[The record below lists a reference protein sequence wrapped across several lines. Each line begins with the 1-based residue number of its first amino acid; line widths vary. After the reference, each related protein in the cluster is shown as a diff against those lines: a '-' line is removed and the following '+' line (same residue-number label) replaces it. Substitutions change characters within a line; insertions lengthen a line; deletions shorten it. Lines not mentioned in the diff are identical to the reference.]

1 MDLWSRSCQIAKSCK
16 DDFKLPDIQKNNHNQ
31 QLLVPRT
38 AAIACVA
45 MAGVAFQVA
54 LVRLLS
60 VVLWY
65 HFAFLVVSLA
75 VLGFGLSGVL
85 LVLRPSLTR
94 DEGFEP
100 RAARIAHLLAGSVIC
115 GYLVLAVV
123 PFDPFRIGTE
133 PIQIVWG
140 ALFVIAMMAPF
151 LLNGLFVGMLLVNGA
166 AEAGRLYAADLLGA
180 GFAALGTLVLF
191 SLVGGEGALLGA
203 AVFAALGA
211 LFMNRKMASVVVL
224 ILASVSMFV
233 LPHLVGVRIT
243 RDKLY
248 EGEEI
253 AVLLQDSTRNLET
266 RWNSLSRVDVVS
278 THPMERAILIDAGVA
293 VTRLPRI
300 SKAISSFRPIRDF
313 TCLAFSLMDAPTVVV
328 LGSGG
333 GWEVAC
339 ALTHGASKVTA
350 IELNPAITDL
360 VVGTQSEWS
369 GHVFADPRVELET
382 AEARA
387 YLGQHQQ
394 TWDVIVSAHTISN
407 SASASGAMNL
417 AESYTLTVEAFDL
430 YLERLS
436 ARGVIFITR
445 PETQIPRVI
454 ANAAAALR
462 VRGQAPE
469 ERIIAVRLRSKA
481 PPGKEFTAGVLIAQN
496 PEVLRGIKAKVEAH
510 GGEIL
515 WGDGVADPM
524 LASAFRPGTYPLATD
539 DRPFFQFRGSWFDLT
554 WSDFNRVFSAGSEG
568 RLALENA
575 PVGEVSLL
583 VLLFVVVLFSAAAI
597 AIPLWVR
604 REIWSGDVR
613 SLSQVAAYFAALGFG
628 YMYAELGLVHR
639 LGVFLGSP
647 TVTFGVVVAGL
658 LICSGIG
665 SAVSQRLP
673 TRSARWVVL
682 AAGATLLVLGQM
694 SHIVVPMALASGRWG
709 ALWGSLIFVVPI
721 GFVLGMP
728 FPIGMRM
735 LSGHRSSL
743 LPVAWGVN
751 GFASVLAS
759 ATSILIATE
768 LGFAALLAAG
778 ALAYVVAAVAVSD
791 GRD

>member
-1 MDLWSRSCQIAKSCK
+1 LSV
-16 DDFKLPDIQKNNHNQ
+16 IQKSDFEETR
-31 QLLVPRT
+31 LAYPRI

-45 MAGVAFQVA
+45 MAGVAYQVA

-85 LVLRPSLTR
+85 LVLRPALTR
-94 DEGFEP
+94 NDGFEV
-100 RAARIAHLLAGSVIC
+100 RASNVAHLLVASVLC
-115 GYLVLAVV
+115 GYLTLATV

-133 PIQIVWG
+133 PIQLVWG
-140 ALFVIAMMAPF
+140 AIFVIAMMVPF

-166 AEAGRLYAADLLGA
+166 AQAGRLYAADLMGA
-180 GFAALGTLVLF
+180 GLAALATLVLF
-191 SLVGGEGALLGA
+191 SYLGGEGALLGA
-203 AVFAALGA
+203 GVFAALGG
-211 LFMNRKMASVVVL
+211 FFIDRKSRNLAVLAFAVV
-224 ILASVSMFV
+224 AMFV
-233 LPHLVGVRIT
+233 LPHVLGVRIT

-253 AVLLQDSTRNLET
+253 AQLLQDPARNLET

-278 THPMERAILIDAGVA
+278 THPMERAVLIDAGVA

-300 SKAISSFRPIRDF
+300 SRPISSYQPIRDF
-313 TCLAFSLMDAPTVVV
+313 TCLGFSLIDAPSVVV

-339 ALTHGASKVTA
+339 ALTHGASNVTA
-350 IELNPAITDL
+350 IELNPAITHL
-360 VVGTQSEWS
+360 VVESQAEWT
-369 GHVFADPRVELET
+369 GHVFADPRVELVT

-387 YLGQHQQ
+387 YLGQQKQ

-417 AESYTLTVEAFDL
+417 AESYTLTVEAFNL
-430 YLERLS
+430 YLESLS
-436 ARGVIFITR
+436 ERGVVFMTR
-445 PETQIPRVI
+445 PESQIPRVI
-454 ANAAAALR
+454 ANAAEALR
-462 VRGQAPE
+462 NKGLSPE
-469 ERIIAVRLRSKA
+469 ERMVAVRLRSSA
-481 PPGKEFTAGVLIAQN
+481 PAGTEFTAGVLIARD
-496 PEVLRGIKAKVEAH
+496 PKVLLNIRAKVEAH

-515 WGDGVADPM
+515 WGDGVADPL
-524 LASAFRPGTYPLATD
+524 LAKAFQVGTFPLATD

-554 WSDFNRVFSAGSEG
+554 RDDFSRVFSAGSEG
-568 RLALENA
+568 RLALEDA

-583 VLLFVVVLFSAAAI
+583 VLLVVVVLFSGVAI
-597 AIPLWVR
+597 AIPLWLR

-613 SLSQVAAYFAALGFG
+613 SLSHVAVYFAALGFG

-658 LICSGIG
+658 LICSGVG

-673 TRSARWVVL
+673 TEWARRVVL
-682 AAGATLLVLGQM
+682 GAGVTLLVLGQA
-694 SHIVVPMALASGRWG
+694 SHAVVPIALASGTWG
-709 ALWGSLIFVVPI
+709 AVWGSLIFVVPI

-735 LSGHRSSL
+735 LHGHRGSL

-768 LGFAALLAAG
+768 FGFAALLAAG
-778 ALAYVVAAVAVSD
+778 ALAYFVAAVAVSTSKS
-791 GRD
+791 

>member
-1 MDLWSRSCQIAKSCK
+1 MSV
-16 DDFKLPDIQKNNHNQ
+16 IQTSDSQ
-31 QLLVPRT
+31 ESPLAYPRI

-45 MAGVAFQVA
+45 MAGVAYQVA

-85 LVLRPSLTR
+85 LVLRPTLTR
-94 DEGFEP
+94 NDGFEA
-100 RAARIAHLLAGSVIC
+100 RASNIAHLLSASVLG
-115 GYLVLAVV
+115 GYLTLAAV

-133 PIQIVWG
+133 PIQLVWG
-140 ALFVIAMMAPF
+140 AVFVIAMMVPF

-166 AEAGRLYAADLLGA
+166 AQAGRLYAADLMGA
-180 GFAALGTLVLF
+180 GLAALATLVLF
-191 SLVGGEGALLGA
+191 SFVGGEGALLGA
-203 AVFAALGA
+203 GVFAALGG
-211 LFMNRKMASVVVL
+211 FFIDRKGRSLVVL
-224 ILASVSMFV
+224 AVAMVAMFV
-233 LPHLVGVRIT
+233 LPHFLGLRIT

-253 AVLLQDSTRNLET
+253 AQLLQDPVRNLET

-300 SKAISSFRPIRDF
+300 SRPISSYQPIRDF
-313 TCLAFSLMDAPTVVV
+313 TCLGFSLMEAPSVVV

-350 IELNPAITDL
+350 IELNPAITGL
-360 VVGTQSEWS
+360 VKESQSEWT
-369 GHVFADPRVELET
+369 GHVFADPRVELVT

-387 YLGQHQQ
+387 YLGQQKQQ
-394 TWDVIVSAHTISN
+394 TWDVIESAHTISN

-417 AESYTLTVEAFDL
+417 AESYTLTVEAFTL

-436 ARGVIFITR
+436 DRGVVFMTR
-445 PETQIPRVI
+445 PESQIPRVI
-454 ANAAAALR
+454 ANAAEALR
-462 VRGQAPE
+462 NKGLSPE
-469 ERIIAVRLRSKA
+469 ERMVAVRLRSSA
-481 PPGKEFTAGVLIAQN
+481 PPGKEFTAGVLIARD
-496 PEVLRGIKAKVEAH
+496 PKVLLNIRAKVEAH

-515 WGDGVADPM
+515 WGDGVANPL
-524 LASAFRPGTYPLATD
+524 LAKAFRPGTFPLATD
-539 DRPFFQFRGSWFDLT
+539 DRPFFQFRGSWFDLNRD
-554 WSDFNRVFSAGSEG
+554 DFSRVFSAGSEG
-568 RLALENA
+568 RLALEDA

-583 VLLFVVVLFSAAAI
+583 VLLVVVVVFSAAAI
-597 AIPLWVR
+597 SIPLWIR

-613 SLSQVAAYFAALGFG
+613 SLSHVAVYFAALGFG

-658 LICSGIG
+658 LICSGVG

-673 TRSARWVVL
+673 TEWARRVVMG
-682 AAGATLLVLGQM
+682 AGVTLLVLGQA
-694 SHIVVPMALASGRWG
+694 SHAVVPIALASGTWG
-709 ALWGSLIFVVPI
+709 AVWGSLIFVVPI

-735 LSGHRSSL
+735 LHGHRSSL

-768 LGFAALLAAG
+768 LGFASLLAAG
-778 ALAYVVAAVAVSD
+778 ALAYFVAAVAVSNSET
-791 GRD
+791 